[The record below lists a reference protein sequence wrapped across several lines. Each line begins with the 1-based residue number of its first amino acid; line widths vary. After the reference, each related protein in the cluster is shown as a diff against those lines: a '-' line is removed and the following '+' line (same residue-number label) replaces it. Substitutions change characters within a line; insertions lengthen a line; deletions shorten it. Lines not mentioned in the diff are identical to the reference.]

1 MPRLPGQ
8 IDRAKSRAI
17 LDAAVEA
24 LGEGGLSTP
33 MDEIAR
39 RAGVSKQTIYNHFG
53 SKADLIRAIVERR
66 VDEIAAPLLAPG
78 AHDHPEEALTRFGAV
93 MIAMVLKP
101 GGRSMLKMTVQAA
114 DDLPDLAGAFYEAG
128 PRTSRRRL
136 AEFLRDETAAGRLAI
151 ADPDEAAE
159 FFAGMVI
166 GSRQIA
172 GLLGVTRPLEAAEI
186 DRLAREA
193 ARRFLKAYAPD

>member
-8 IDRAKSRAI
+8 IDKAKSRAI
-17 LDAAVEA
+17 LDAAVVV

-66 VDEIAAPLLAPG
+66 VEEIAAPLAAPG
-78 AHDHPEEALTRFGAV
+78 AHDHPAQALAGFGRV
-93 MIAMVLKP
+93 MIEMVLRP
-101 GGRSMLKMTVQAA
+101 GGRSLLKTTVQAA
-114 DDLPDLAGAFYEAG
+114 DDLPDLARAFYEAG

-136 AEFLRDETAAGRLAI
+136 AEFLRDETAAGRLSVP
-151 ADPDEAAE
+151 DPDEAAE
-159 FFAGMVI
+159 FFAGMVL

-172 GLLGVTRPLEAAEI
+172 GLLGVPRDLDAAGI
-186 DRLAREA
+186 DRLAQEA